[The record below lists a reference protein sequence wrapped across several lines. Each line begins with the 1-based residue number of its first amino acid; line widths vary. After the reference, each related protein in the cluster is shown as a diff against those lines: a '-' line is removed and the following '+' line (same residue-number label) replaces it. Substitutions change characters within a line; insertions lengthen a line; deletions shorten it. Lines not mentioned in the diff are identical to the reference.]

1 MYRTGP
7 GRTSGG
13 AAGLFLGDLVMKCPN
28 CGFDSPREMHFCGV
42 CGTRL
47 TITCM
52 ACGFNNPLD
61 YQFCGMCGTRMAS
74 DSAEAVLPPLPAPA
88 EREAEVSAGSVTVP
102 PIEGERRKVTV
113 IMTDLTD
120 STNLLE
126 KTGTE
131 GWVDLMNRILHILES
146 EIDRFGGEISQF
158 RGDGLVAFF
167 GATAAHEDDPERA
180 VLAALSMQRAF
191 DGYVR
196 ELPIPE
202 ATALRMRVGVD
213 TGEVIVA
220 TGTSRHQWEETAMG
234 LAVTI
239 ASRMETAAEPGTVL
253 ASENTYLLIKSQ
265 FDWQPLGEIMVK
277 GVSHPIPVF
286 RPLQPVE
293 DARYPSGD
301 LAFPDS
307 FPHIGRETEFHRL
320 RICVEGLFDGRGHI
334 AALTGDKGSGKSFLL
349 NELQRYFAHLN
360 TLLEES
366 RAATPVAATSL
377 KWVKGRCRSY
387 RQTWPYS
394 MWIDLFRNWLGLRPD
409 ASKEEQGARL
419 RQLAEDLWGTEFEEH
434 YPYLASFLGLPLEPT
449 FTDKIR
455 YLDGEGLRQRYIV
468 AVRSWIERS
477 SRNGPVVLVFSDMHW
492 ADDSSLALLKQCL
505 SVCDNEALL
514 WLLAF
519 RPERDSSVWELYLSL
534 EVDYPHRLTRVDL
547 PPLTMSQSTEL
558 INQLIGSETL
568 PAETRKLII
577 DNSEGNPYYIIELI
591 RALIAHGILIRES
604 DNGPWRVTRTVTTLD
619 LPDSLQ
625 RLLLSH
631 IDRLSSHE
639 RLVLQIAAV
648 IGPIFWSNMIQ
659 DLLGDTQ
666 TLKAE
671 LAALQRSQLIQES
684 GRIPELG
691 MQYSFKSPL
700 VRDTIYESLLSAQR
714 ASYHLKIAEYLEKSV
729 NPDILDG
736 YDTMLAYH
744 YGNAGNL
751 KKELFYTVLAA
762 EHARAYYA
770 NVEAIEHYNRAVELL
785 DRIQEQT
792 QSPGQLRSI
801 QTQRFEVLNGRRE
814 VRALMGQLELSRN
827 DAMALLSLAREMSDD
842 PIWLIDALLAR
853 ADTLTDN
860 RQDLQPALH
869 MAEEA
874 LTLSRQSG
882 DRIRELQRLARIS
895 NIRFALNDRGWK
907 ELAEQALAL
916 ARQLD
921 DLKTEVRLLLDLG
934 GAYGVDDLPR
944 SREYLQAALARSETL
959 DDKAIE
965 IVLLNALGE
974 QYERDGDYYRQL
986 TEYEQKRLRLSRE
999 IGDYDAE
1006 GNALMFCGQIQALYL
1021 GDYEAGLDLE
1031 RQTLRRWEESTGRLF
1046 PLLRIAQIQNAMG
1059 NYAEAWAALDQA
1071 RPLAEQ
1077 TVFDIGRAGL
1087 GLVSMILHLSQGS
1100 EENLRIVL
1108 KTASEIQQ
1116 MAADNLVSQ
1125 QYRMSAS
1132 CEVAAAHL
1140 KLAEHLAMRGDAD
1153 GRVHHLREA
1162 LASSQIA
1169 LNHYEQFGFVQIVEC
1184 TSEEILFRHSQA
1196 LAANDRSAEA
1206 AQLLKR
1212 SYEEMMRKYDLIPPN
1227 SPFRKTFL
1235 DRIALHRAI
1244 QAAHSSS
1251 FESNHSKA
1259 ASKPRK
1265 TKKSSS

>member
-1 MYRTGP
+1 M
-7 GRTSGG
+7 SGC
-13 AAGLFLGDLVMKCPN
+13 AVSLFLGDLVMKCPN
-28 CGFDSPREMHFCGV
+28 CGFDSPREMHFCGA

-47 TITCM
+47 TITCSV
-52 ACGFNNPLD
+52 CGFSNPLD
-61 YQFCGMCGTRMAS
+61 YRFCGMCGTRITS
-74 DSAEAVLPPLPAPA
+74 DSAEAVLQPLPAPA
-88 EREAEVSAGSVTVP
+88 EREAEALSSSLTVP

-131 GWVDLMNRILHILES
+131 GWVELMNRILHILES
-146 EIDRFGGEISQF
+146 EINRFGGEISQF

-180 VLAALSMQRAF
+180 ILAALSMQRAF

-196 ELPIPE
+196 ELPTPE
-202 ATALRMRVGVD
+202 AANLRMRVGVD

-220 TGTSRHQWEETAMG
+220 TGNSRQQWEETAMG
-234 LAVTI
+234 LAVSI

-253 ASENTYLLIKSQ
+253 VSENTYLLIKSQ
-265 FDWQPLGEIMVK
+265 FEWQSLGEIMVK
-277 GVSHPIPVF
+277 GVSQPIPVY
-286 RPLQPVE
+286 RPLRPVE
-293 DARYPSGD
+293 DAKYSPSD

-307 FPHIGRETEFHRL
+307 FPHIGRETEFHRV

-334 AALTGDKGSGKSFLL
+334 ATLTGEKGSGKSFLL
-349 NELQRYFAHLN
+349 NELRQYFAHLD

-366 RAATPVAATSL
+366 RAAAPVAATTL
-377 KWVKGRCRSY
+377 KWVQGRCGSY
-387 RQTWPYS
+387 SQTWPYS
-394 MWIDLFRNWLGLRPD
+394 MWLDLFRNWLGWRPD
-409 ASKEEQGARL
+409 DSKEEKRTRL
-419 RQLAEDLWGTEFEEH
+419 RQLAEELWGDEFEEH
-434 YPYLASFLGLPLEPT
+434 YPYLASFLGLPLEPA

-455 YLDGEGLRQRYIV
+455 YLDGEGLRQRYFV

-477 SRNGPVVLVFSDMHW
+477 SRNGPIVLVFSDMHW

-514 WLLAF
+514 WLLSF

-534 EVDYPHRLTRVDL
+534 EVEYPHRLTRVDL
-547 PPLTMSQSTEL
+547 PPLTISQSMEL

-577 DNSEGNPYYIIELI
+577 SNSEGNPYYIIELI
-591 RALIAHGILIRES
+591 RALIAQGILIRES

-659 DLLGDTQ
+659 DLLGDSQ
-666 TLKAE
+666 TLKSD
-671 LAALQRSQLIQES
+671 LAALQRNQLIQES

-700 VRDTIYESLLSAQR
+700 IRDATYESLLSAQR
-714 ASYHLKIAEYLEKSV
+714 ASYHLKVAEYLEKSV
-729 NPDILDG
+729 NPDTLEG
-736 YDTMLAYH
+736 YDAMLAYH
-744 YGNAGNL
+744 YGSAGKL
-751 KKELFYTVLAA
+751 RKELFYTVLAA
-762 EHARAYYA
+762 EHARTFYA
-770 NVEAIEHYNRAVELL
+770 NVEAIERYSRAMELL
-785 DRIQEQT
+785 DRIQAEPG
-792 QSPGQLRSI
+792 SDGQLRSI

-814 VRALMGQLELSRN
+814 VHTRLGQLEASRN
-827 DAMALLSLAREMSDD
+827 DARALLSLAREMNDD

-860 RQDLQPALH
+860 RQDLLPGLQ

-874 LTLSRQSG
+874 LTLSRQTG
-882 DRIRELQRLARIS
+882 DLTRELQSLARIS

-934 GAYGVDDLPR
+934 GAYGMDDLRR
-944 SREYLQAALARSETL
+944 SREYLKAALTRSETL

-1021 GDYEAGLDLE
+1021 GDYEAGLELE
-1031 RQTLRRWEESTGRLF
+1031 KQTLRRWEESTGRLF

-1059 NYAEAWAALDQA
+1059 NYAEAWAVLDQA
-1071 RPLAEQ
+1071 RPLADQ
-1077 TVFDIGRAGL
+1077 TVYDIGRAGL
-1087 GLVSMILHLSQGS
+1087 GLVSMILHLAQGN
-1100 EENLRIVL
+1100 EDNLHLAL

-1116 MAADNLVSQ
+1116 MAVDNLVSK
-1125 QYRMSAS
+1125 QYRMSSA
-1132 CEVAAAHL
+1132 CEAAAAHL
-1140 KLAEHLAMRGDAD
+1140 KLAEHLAARGETA
-1153 GRVHHLREA
+1153 GQANHLRDA
-1162 LASSQIA
+1162 LVSSQIA

-1196 LAANDRSAEA
+1196 LAANDRAPEA
-1206 AQLLKR
+1206 AEFLKR
-1212 SYEEMMRKYDLIPPN
+1212 AYEEMMRKHDLIPQN

-1235 DRIALHRAI
+1235 ENIALHRAI
-1244 QAAHSSS
+1244 QSAYPDQIAP
-1251 FESNHSKA
+1251 NDSKA
-1259 ASKPRK
+1259 ASKSRK
-1265 TKKSSS
+1265 TKKKSS